1 MNHVLIDARYV
12 KASKMQPTKLL
23 DVVLLI
29 LERSSCIAHVW
40 FTELHLH
47 SPETTMTHFTQM
59 WVGVSGHM
67 VAPEWHTVK
76 LRAKNMRWQVIHLVK
91 P

>member
-1 MNHVLIDARYV
+1 MNHVLTDARCV
-12 KASKMQPTKLL
+12 KASKMHPTKLL

-47 SPETTMTHFTQM
+47 SPERTMTPFTQM
-59 WVGVSGHM
+59 WIGISGHM
-67 VAPEWHTVK
+67 VAPGWGTVK
-76 LRAKNMRWQVIHLVK
+76 LRVKNMRWQVVYLVK